1 MRRFLVAM
9 LAVFALIQSVPSEA
23 AQPVK
28 LQGLEIKNVKGTL
41 PGGGSFVGDILIEKF
56 LPEGGSKLQVR
67 VVGTI
72 LQGRLIP
79 LRPGPQNVVVA
90 GHVRDRTNHEHDGY
104 G

>member
-41 PGGGSFVGDILIEKF
+41 PGVGPSSGTF
-56 LPEGGSKLQVR
+56 SSKNFFPKEAVSYR
-67 VVGTI
+67 CG
-72 LQGRLIP
+72 
-79 LRPGPQNVVVA
+79 
-90 GHVRDRTNHEHDGY
+90 
-104 G
+104 